1 MQIQEVTHTSRDTGR
16 GRCRLLPLGLALV
29 FLAGTSGLALAQAPQ
44 PGTPAAQPP
53 ISGPAPEATPPP
65 PGPPAIAEEGE
76 DDEDDDMAGEGCPY
90 VPNTLELMV

>member
-1 MQIQEVTHTSRDTGR
+1 MQNQEVTYTSRETGS

-29 FLAGTSGLALAQAPQ
+29 FLAGTLGLALAQAPQ

-53 ISGPAPEATPPP
+53 ISGPAPEAN
-65 PGPPAIAEEGE
+65 PPAVSPPAMAEEGD